1 MFVKPKNSKKIVK
14 PALILI
20 VALTLGLTSSV
31 VAATPGN
38 SNTSPE
44 IEVRVKPSITIDQQ
58 EFRDL
63 NGNGSLDAY
72 EDWRLPTNERVTD
85 LIEQMTVEEKAGL
98 MLISSLNNNSSRIS
112 LTEDHLRYFIIRDDP
127 EPRDLAIRNNE
138 FQELGEASRLGIPV
152 IMTSNPRNHV
162 NPNATFGHSEAGG
175 QLSTWPGELG
185 LAATQD
191 PELVKEFAEI
201 AANEWRAAGMHKI
214 YGYMADLL
222 TEPRWTRTDGT
233 FGEDPELVSNMITS
247 IVEGFQG
254 EELNENSVSLTIKH
268 FAGGGPRLEGT
279 DPHHEWGKTNEYPT
293 EGSLYQYHLPPFEAA
308 IEAGTTSIMPYY
320 AMPVNEPSAVQLP
333 EHLWFSDDQQF
344 EEVAFA
350 YNEGMLQGLLRDEL
364 GFNGYVNSDT
374 GIISERI
381 WGVEDLTEP
390 ERYAKAINAGTALFS
405 GGSDVAPLIEAIN
418 TGLVDESEIDN
429 SISPLLTEMYD
440 LGLFE
445 NPYVDPELAQQI
457 GDDPESQAIADKA
470 HRKSIVL
477 LRNDNDASGQ
487 VLPITDDEVENV
499 KLYVEVFQK
508 GEERSAEASE
518 DLADSIALAD
528 PSIEI
533 VHSPE
538 EATHAYIYVIP
549 SLSWREDDTLGDPPS
564 VELNMDSDTQIDSE
578 RILYLQEQVDTTILG
593 VNMTNPWLINEIEPG
608 ADAVLA
614 TFNTT
619 PDAIVDVIR
628 GKFNPTGKLPFTVPA
643 DVEAVI
649 NNASDVPG
657 YAETFEYAYTNVKG
671 DDYSLGYGL
680 SYISA
685 EYMKNLVEQYEIDG
699 EFQNDQAARSLKT
712 HLTAVSLYENQQAS
726 EKVVKH
732 METFKYLLNSQQKNG
747 LISDKAFDIL
757 SNQSDQLIKLWQ

>member
-1 MFVKPKNSKKIVK
+1 MLAKSNHLRKGVKS
-14 PALILI
+14 ILI
-20 VALTLGLTSSV
+20 VAAALTMGLTSSV
-31 VAATPGN
+31 GAATSSN
-38 SNTSPE
+38 SNTSLE
-44 IEVRVKPSITIDQQ
+44 VDVRVKPTITVDQQ

-63 NGNGSLDAY
+63 NDNGLLDPY
-72 EDWRLPTNERVTD
+72 EDWRLPTEERVAD
-85 LIEQMTVEEKAGL
+85 LVDQMTVEEKAG
-98 MLISSLNNNSSRIS
+98 MMIISSLDNNSSKQ
-112 LTEDHLRYFIIRDDP
+112 LLAEDHLRYFIIRDDP

-138 FQELGEASRLGIPV
+138 FQELGEASRLGIPIV
-152 IMTSNPRNHV
+152 MTSNPRNHV

-175 QLSTWPGELG
+175 KLSTWPGELG

-214 YGYMADLL
+214 YGYTADVL
-222 TEPRWTRTDGT
+222 TEPRWTRTDAT
-233 FGEDPELVSNMITS
+233 FGENPEVVSDMITA
-247 IVEGFQG
+247 IIEGFQG
-254 EELNENSVSLTIKH
+254 EELNENSVAQTIKH
-268 FAGGGPRLEGT
+268 FAGGGPRLQGT

-293 EGSLYQYHLPPFEAA
+293 EGSLYEYHLPPFEAA
-308 IEAGTTSIMPYY
+308 IEAGTVSIMPYY

-333 EHLWFSDDQQF
+333 KHLWFTEDQQF

-350 YNEGMLQGLLRDEL
+350 YNESMLQGLLRDEL
-364 GFNGYVNSDT
+364 GFEGYVNSDT

-390 ERYAKAINAGTALFS
+390 ERYAKAIKAGTALFS
-405 GGSDVAPLIEAIN
+405 GGSDVDPLIEAID
-418 TGLVDESEIDN
+418 TGLVDESEIDD

-445 NPYVDPELAQQI
+445 NPYVDPELAQEI
-457 GDDPESQAIADKA
+457 GNDPESQAIADEA

-477 LRNDNDASGQ
+477 LRNDNDANGQ
-487 VLPITDDEVENV
+487 VLPITDDEIENV

-508 GEERSAEASE
+508 GEEESAEASE
-518 DLADSIALAD
+518 DLAEAIAAAD

-533 VHSPE
+533 VDSPE
-538 EATHAYIYVIP
+538 VATHAYIYVIP
-549 SLSWREDDTLGDPPS
+549 SLSWREDDTLGNPPS
-564 VELNMDSDTQIDSE
+564 VELTPDSDTQIDSN
-578 RILYLQEQVDTTILG
+578 RILELQEQVETTILG

-628 GKFNPTGKLPFTVPA
+628 GKSNPTGKLPFTVPA
-643 DVEAVI
+643 DTEAVE

-657 YAETFEYAYTNVKG
+657 YAETFDYAYTNQNG
-671 DDYSLGYGL
+671 DDYSLNYGL
-680 SYISA
+680 SYVSA
-685 EYMKNLVEQYEIDG
+685 DHLKNLVEQFEEDG
-699 EFQNDQAARSLKT
+699 EFQSDLAARSLKT
-712 HLTAVSLYENQQAS
+712 HLTAVDLYEKQQAA
-726 EKVVKH
+726 EKIVKH
-732 METFKYLLNSQQKNG
+732 METFKYLLNNQHKNE
-747 LISDKAFDIL
+747 LISDKAFNML